1 MNIIKLKKAG
11 YVVSAFVMTAAALA
25 PALISQQASAYGL
38 VASRSIQLSSS
49 ADGTLT
55 AGQDVTYKVK
65 FNVATDTTNVG
76 GIIVM
81 FCSNSPIIGDTCTA
95 PTGFDLDA
103 DGTLDTTALALTQ
116 VQGISGF
123 AVDTTNSTANKL
135 IITNGT
141 PDNPGANETYEFDL
155 GTAAADDGITNP
167 TNVNTSFYAR
177 IVTYDTDAHAQAGDP
192 EDVTGGTGAV
202 DAGGIA
208 LSTDSQVTIQSKVQ
222 ERLTFCIFTGAGPC
236 PGSMTNPVTL
246 GDTNGV
252 LDPGVSYTTS
262 TSANGN
268 PKFGLA
274 SNAAGG
280 VVVRMK
286 GGTLKRTLACAD
298 GTGQNCSIN
307 PIGGTAAAP
316 ATSSEQFGVRLTS
329 VGGNISP
336 ASPYTSG
343 GNYAFDDNN
352 STGTQSTYGDDL
364 ATMVASTEQTAEMQF
379 VGNIA
384 ATTESGIYTTTLT
397 FIATGT
403 Y

>member
-1 MNIIKLKKAG
+1 MQRTRKLRRFSYGLSLA
-11 YVVSAFVMTAAALA
+11 VFAAAVLA
-25 PALISQQASAYGL
+25 PAFISSPVSAYGL
-38 VASRSIQLSSS
+38 LATRSVQLSSS
-49 ADGTLT
+49 ANGSLT

-65 FNVATDTTNVG
+65 FNVATDTTDVG
-76 GIIVM
+76 GILVM
-81 FCSNSPIIGDTCTA
+81 FCSNSPIIGDSCTA
-95 PTGFDLDA
+95 PSGFDVNE
-103 DGTLDTTALALTQ
+103 GSVALTL
-116 VQGISGF
+116 VQGITGF
-123 AVDTTNSTANKL
+123 TMHANTTANKYIL
-135 IITNGT
+135 TNGSA
-141 PDNPGANETYEFDL
+141 DNPGANETYEFDL
-155 GTAAADDGITNP
+155 GTAAASDGVTNP

-177 IVTYDTDAHAQAGDP
+177 ILTYDTAANAAAGDP
-192 EDVTGGTGAV
+192 TTLTGGTGTI

-208 LSTDSQVTIQSKVQ
+208 LSTASQVTIQSKVQ
-222 ERLTFCIFTGAGPC
+222 ERLTFCIYTGSGPC

-252 LDPGVSYTTS
+252 LDPAVSYTTS

-268 PKFGLA
+268 PKFGLS
-274 SNAAGG
+274 SNAGGG

-316 ATSSEQFGVRLTS
+316 ATSSEQFGVRLLNPGAT
-329 VGGNISP
+329 IT
-336 ASPYTSG
+336 ATAPYTAA
-343 GNYAFDDNN
+343 GNYAFDDN
-352 STGTQSTYGDDL
+352 STDGTQSTYGDQ
-364 ATMVASTEQTAEMQF
+364 VASMAAAAEESSELQF

-384 ATTESGIYTTTLT
+384 ATTESGIYSTTLT